1 MPRFAQNA
9 FFRYPARKPDAASE
23 WPAMDL
29 RPERAQPA
37 PLTTP
42 RDSPVSIFGQGADGQ
57 RNGHSL
63 SHHSRCFRTQR
74 SKFHNCC
81 IAAPLMSRLPQQG
94 GATRSI
100 QALSLPN
107 IFRVRLTI
115 FHNGKGY

>member
-1 MPRFAQNA
+1 MHSSATRPANRTRPANGPLWTFAPKGRN
-9 FFRYPARKPDAASE
+9 R
-23 WPAMDL
+23 
-29 RPERAQPA
+29 